1 MTVEKTHLLSV
12 DNLTMRFGG
21 LVAIDDLSLKVSQGE
36 IRGLIG
42 PNGAGK
48 TTLFNAISGRH
59 PATEGTIRFKDHEIQ
74 KLKPHSIAE
83 RGLARTFQHVTL
95 FKNFSVLRNV
105 VAGCQLKCDYS
116 FWGALLNT
124 RDTRRREAESEARA
138 LEFLDFVGLGHV
150 AHAMPSNLP
159 HGNQRTMGIAIALA
173 SEPGMLLLDEPC
185 AGMNIEES
193 QEMVN
198 LIRKI
203 RDSGVSVMLIE
214 HDMKVI
220 MRVCDN
226 ITVLNFG
233 TRIAEGTP
241 IEIRENPLVREAY
254 LGSATD
260 VA

>member
-1 MTVEKTHLLSV
+1 MNVEKTHLLNV
-12 DNLTMRFGG
+12 ENLTMRFGG
-21 LVAIDDLSLKVSQGE
+21 LVAIDDLSLKVCQGE

-59 PATEGTIRFKDHEIQ
+59 PATEGTIRFKDREIQ

-116 FWGALLNT
+116 FWGAFFNT
-124 RDTRRREAESEARA
+124 RDTRRREAKSEARA
-138 LEFLDFVGLGHV
+138 LELLDFVGLGHV
-150 AHAMPSNLP
+150 AHDMPSNLP

-193 QEMVN
+193 QEMVS
-198 LIRKI
+198 LIQKI
-203 RDSGVSVMLIE
+203 RASGVSVMLIE

-233 TRIAEGTP
+233 TRIAQGTP
-241 IEIRENPLVREAY
+241 VEIRENPLVREAY

-260 VA
+260 AV